1 MLLAKIM
8 TGKIAGIYVG
18 KQKGEGK
25 TEVAFA
31 EFVAGHGLR
40 GDSHAGRDARRQ
52 VSLFA
57 QETLNQL
64 LAEGFTVTASALSAN
79 LFIENLKLNS
89 LRPGAQLRIGEVLLE
104 IVEARKPCRNI
115 TRIDNSLPKRLF
127 GQCGQLA
134 RIVEG
139 GTVRSG
145 DTVEIVANEKQLSL
159 AFAD

>member
-1 MLLAKIM
+1 MI
-8 TGKIAGIYVG
+8 GNVVGIYVG

-31 EFVAGHGLR
+31 EFVAEHGVR

-79 LFIENLKLNS
+79 LFIEGLNLNS
-89 LRPGAQLRIGEVLLE
+89 LRPGTQLRVGDVVLEL
-104 IVEARKPCRNI
+104 VEARKPCRNI
-115 TRIDNSLPKRLF
+115 TRIDNRLPKRLL
-127 GQCGQLA
+127 GQCGHLA
-134 RIVEG
+134 RIVKG
-139 GTVRSG
+139 GIVRSG
-145 DTVEIVANEKQLSL
+145 DAIEVVVSETQLKL
-159 AFAD
+159 AFF

>member
-1 MLLAKIM
+1 MI
-8 TGKIAGIYVG
+8 GKIVGIYVG

-40 GDSHAGRDARRQ
+40 GDNHAGRDARRQ

-64 LAEGFTVTASALSAN
+64 LADGFQVTASALSAN
-79 LFIENLKLNS
+79 LFTQNIKLES
-89 LRPGAQLRIGEVLLE
+89 LRLGTRLRVGEVVLE

-115 TRIDNSLPKRLF
+115 TRIDNRLPKRLF
-127 GQCGQLA
+127 GHCGQLA

-145 DTVEIVANEKQLSL
+145 DAIEVVANENQLSL
-159 AFAD
+159 AFA